1 MCFQSS
7 EKHTKNCSKSETSAV
22 LTTTVKKNK
31 QQYKYFTDFVKRVSK
46 LKPQNYWS
54 IIEYKQDI
62 QIYFTDPEYL
72 ISKYQIYVDISLVF
86 SFQIYGW
93 FSNDDHQLYK
103 DCKITILNI
112 P

>member
-22 LTTTVKKNK
+22 LTTTVK
-31 QQYKYFTDFVKRVSK
+31 QYKYFTDFVKRVSK

-103 DCKITILNI
+103 DCKITFLNI